1 MIVDL
6 RSDTVTRPTPEMRRA
21 IAAAEVGD
29 AVLGDDPTAAAL
41 EAEAARLLGKE
52 AALLFPSGI
61 MANTAAML
69 LLGAPGTEAVIG
81 AGGHMLDWEEGAA
94 AAWGGIVFRAVETA
108 DGLLTPEA
116 VDAAIRPES
125 RYFARTSVVCLEN
138 THNGAGGRVMDAA
151 RTRAVADAARARG
164 ASVHLDGARL
174 PNAAAASGRSMAE
187 LAAPADTVMVS
198 LSKGLGAPIGALLA
212 GTAEAMERG
221 WRLRRRLGGAMRQS
235 GILAAAGLHAL
246 RHHRDRL
253 PDDHARARR
262 LASAASSVEGLSVS
276 SPETNIVLLDLGD
289 PGLQV
294 APLLAAL
301 ERRGVLMASFGARRV
316 RAVTHLDVDD
326 RGIERAAEALA
337 AAVAELRR

>member
-1 MIVDL
+1 
-6 RSDTVTRPTPEMRRA
+6 
-21 IAAAEVGD
+21 
-29 AVLGDDPTAAAL
+29 
-41 EAEAARLLGKE
+41 
-52 AALLFPSGI
+52 
-61 MANTAAML
+61 
-69 LLGAPGTEAVIG
+69 
-81 AGGHMLDWEEGAA
+81 
-94 AAWGGIVFRAVETA
+94 VETA

-138 THNGAGGRVMDAA
+138 THNGAGGQVMDAA